1 MANITLFAQVI
12 RLIPREIIQ
21 RLVKKHDTDKH
32 AKGFNSW
39 SHLVTMIFSQFSG
52 SVSLRQISEGLQS
65 ATGNL
70 NHLGLSRAPSKSNIS
85 YQNANRS
92 SLGTSQNAVEIQI
105 WTALITILLLQYL
118 KRIAKCPWC
127 LSNLAASLR
136 LNTFTKIDL
145 FQWINEPFLPPPDE
159 TEIA

>member
-1 MANITLFAQVI
+1 MANITLFAQII

-21 RLVKKHDTDKH
+21 RLLNKHGTDKH
-32 AKGFNSW
+32 TKGFNSW

-85 YQNANRS
+85 YQNANR
-92 SLGTSQNAVEIQI
+92 TSQFFQDVFY
-105 WTALITILLLQYL
+105 ALFQ
-118 KRIAKCPWC
+118 WS
-127 LSNLAASLR
+127 LSNLTASLR

-145 FQWINEPFLPPPDE
+145 FQWINEPFSPPPDE

>member
-1 MANITLFAQVI
+1 MKQSTASESCHKPPFSMANITLFAQVI

-21 RLVKKHDTDKH
+21 RLVKKHGTDKH

-70 NHLGLSRAPSKSNIS
+70 
-85 YQNANRS
+85 
-92 SLGTSQNAVEIQI
+92 
-105 WTALITILLLQYL
+105 
-118 KRIAKCPWC
+118 KRIAKHPWC
-127 LSNLAASLR
+127 LSNLTASLR

-145 FQWINEPFLPPPDE
+145 FQWINEPFSPPPDE
-159 TEIA
+159 PEIA

>member
-21 RLVKKHDTDKH
+21 RLVKKHDTDKNT
-32 AKGFNSW
+32 KGFNSW

-70 NHLGLSRAPSKSNIS
+70 NHLGLSRAPSKSNSS
-85 YQNANRS
+85 YQNANR
-92 SLGTSQNAVEIQI
+92 TSQFFEDVFY
-105 WTALITILLLQYL
+105 ALFQYL
-118 KRIAKCPWC
+118 GQHGGLKQMKKTPEGES
-127 LSNLAASLR
+127 LSIGLHPNVSLPRGDCCKSQQSPHLMPR
-136 LNTFTKIDL
+136 LSL
-145 FQWINEPFLPPPDE
+145 MCSS
-159 TEIA
+159 

>member
-12 RLIPREIIQ
+12 RLIPREIIH
-21 RLVKKHDTDKH
+21 RSVKKHGTDKH

-39 SHLVTMIFSQFSG
+39 RHLVTMIFSQFSG

-70 NHLGLSRAPSKSNIS
+70 NHLGLSRAPYKSNIS

-92 SLGTSQNAVEIQI
+92 SLSTSQNAVEIQI

-118 KRIAKCPWC
+118 KRIAKHTWC
-127 LSNLAASLR
+127 LSNLTASLR

-145 FQWINEPFLPPPDE
+145 FQWINEPFSPPPDE
-159 TEIA
+159 PEIA